1 MAQQAAA
8 ITNKGGVDT
17 DKLVA
22 VGRPLG
28 PDLQLKFNQT
38 QLTTFSV
45 GAGAAPIAGIITSD
59 SSITEVL
66 NIVSYLISDG
76 GAGGGGG
83 GGGVRN
89 FASLVDTGN
98 SVHTA
103 SATSGSIDIASGNY
117 ASDIAGAVTPATDPF
132 LYTPTGNAAAATTPI
147 INIDTF
153 APIDQTPGAGNIF
166 IPVSI
171 IKRRGGRPAAAGGNA
186 TDPDL
191 FDPTP
196 NRTIPGVAPGP
207 QAVAIPLLSDCV
219 KQMILILMQT
229 RDIFG
234 PKGWTNLFTK
244 VKGGGGSSKK
254 HTHRRH
260 RRRYSSK
267 QY

>member
-1 MAQQAAA
+1 MAA
-8 ITNKGGVDT
+8 ITNKGGVNT
-17 DKLVA
+17 ASLVA

-28 PDLQLKFNQT
+28 PDLQLKFQNKT
-38 QLTTFSV
+38 QLTTFS
-45 GAGAAPIAGIITSD
+45 ATAAIAGIITSD

-66 NIVSYLISDG
+66 NIVAYLISDG
-76 GAGGGGG
+76 GGGGGG
-83 GGGVRN
+83 AAVRN
-89 FASLVDTGN
+89 FGNLVDTLN
-98 SVHTA
+98 SVH
-103 SATSGSIDIASGNY
+103 SVPGTSGGIEWASGYYDADGVNPVV
-117 ASDIAGAVTPATDPF
+117 AGTNDPF
-132 LYTPTGNAAAATTPI
+132 LYKPAGAAAPTTPI
-147 INIDTF
+147 IDIDNLQPT
-153 APIDQTPGAGNIF
+153 DQTGGAGNIF

-171 IKRRGGRPAAAGGNA
+171 IKRRGGRTGVANPN
-186 TDPDL
+186 DPDL
-191 FDPTP
+191 FDPTGTIT
-196 NRTIPGVAPGP
+196 RIIPGVTPGP
-207 QAVAIPLLSDCV
+207 VAIPLLSDCV

>member
-1 MAQQAAA
+1 MAA
-8 ITNKGGVDT
+8 ITNKGGVNT
-17 DKLVA
+17 ASLVE

-28 PDLQLKFNQT
+28 PDLQLKFDKT

-45 GAGAAPIAGIITSD
+45 GAGAAAIAGIITSD

-66 NIVSYLISDG
+66 NIVAYLISNGG
-76 GAGGGGG
+76 GAGAAL
-83 GGGVRN
+83 RN
-89 FASLVDTGN
+89 FGNLVDTLN
-98 SVHTA
+98 SVHDPG
-103 SATSGSIDIASGNY
+103 TSGGIDTATGYYDDDDVNP
-117 ASDIAGAVTPATDPF
+117 VVPANDPF
-132 LYTPTGNAAAATTPI
+132 LYTPTGNPAVATTPI

-153 APIDQTPGAGNIF
+153 APIDQTSGPGNIF

-171 IKRRGGRPAAAGGNA
+171 IKRRGGRGGVVDP
-186 TDPDL
+186 THPDL
-191 FDPTP
+191 FDATP

-207 QAVAIPLLSDCV
+207 QNVAIPLLSDCV

-234 PKGWTNLFTK
+234 PKGWTSLFQK
-244 VKGGGGSSKK
+244 VKGGGGSK
-254 HTHRRH
+254 HAKRTHRQH

>member
-1 MAQQAAA
+1 MAQAL
-8 ITNKGGVDT
+8 ITNKGGVDNT
-17 DKLVA
+17 KLIA

-28 PDLQLKFNQT
+28 PDLQLKFDKD
-38 QLTTFSV
+38 QLTTFSQD
-45 GAGAAPIAGIITSD
+45 AAITGIIAED

-66 NIVSYLISDG
+66 NIVSYLISTG
-76 GAGGGGG
+76 GAA
-83 GGGVRN
+83 RT
-89 FASLVDTGN
+89 FANLVDTGN
-98 SVHTA
+98 SVHTDP
-103 SATSGSIDIASGNY
+103 ATSGSIDPATGFYN
-117 ASDIAGAVTPATDPF
+117 SDGAGPVTPATDPF
-132 LYTPTGNAAAATTPI
+132 LYTPTGAQPVATTPI
-147 INIDTF
+147 INITDFTP
-153 APIDQTPGAGNIF
+153 APQAAGNIF

-171 IKRRGGRPAAAGGNA
+171 IKRRGGRDGLASDD
-186 TDPDL
+186 DPSL
-191 FDPTP
+191 FDTTPT
-196 NRTIPGVAPGP
+196 RTIVANTPAP
-207 QAVAIPLLSDCV
+207 TAIPLLSDCV

>member
-1 MAQQAAA
+1 MAA
-8 ITNKGGVDT
+8 ITNKGGVST
-17 DKLVA
+17 ASLVE

-28 PDLQLKFNQT
+28 PDLQLKFQNKT

-45 GAGAAPIAGIITSD
+45 GAGAAAIAGIITSD

-66 NIVSYLISDG
+66 NIVAYLISN
-76 GAGGGGG
+76 GGGGG
-83 GGGVRN
+83 GGGAVRN
-89 FASLVDTGN
+89 FGNLVDTLN
-98 SVHTA
+98 SVHTPL
-103 SATSGSIDIASGNY
+103 TSGGIDTATGYYDDDGVNPVVAGN
-117 ASDIAGAVTPATDPF
+117 DPF
-132 LYTPTGNAAAATTPI
+132 LYKPTMTPATATTPI
-147 INIDTF
+147 INIDDLT
-153 APIDQTPGAGNIF
+153 AIAHASGAGNIC

-171 IKRRGGRPAAAGGNA
+171 IKRRGGRTGVVDDN
-186 TDPDL
+186 DPDK
-191 FDPTP
+191 FDDTATLT
-196 NRTIPGVAPGP
+196 RIIPGDAPGP
-207 QAVAIPLLSDCV
+207 VAIPLLSDCV